1 MRQWLSSVH
10 IIMLRNN
17 KLTLLNCHNEYTATS
32 PDPEK
37 RRAEI
42 EKGVIVQTWME
53 DVHPS
58 SEEQKSDEEASGAD
72 DHKNSC
78 PICQKAFEAGVE
90 VCSSRNQTCGHTF
103 HKTCIFNWLQYQ
115 NRCPACNE
123 EYLSSTGPSLS

>member
-1 MRQWLSSVH
+1 
-10 IIMLRNN
+10 MLRNN